1 MTAELELQ
9 NVSMEFRARK
19 TLFRTSIVRAVD
31 GANISLRPGE
41 TLGIVGES
49 GSGKTTLARIA
60 LRLIKPTAGRVF
72 FNGDNITQ
80 RPEKALKA
88 FRRKVQ
94 GIFQDPFAS
103 LDPFMSI
110 GQILEE
116 PLVIHHLGDT
126 AERSKAVS
134 QALDEVKLTPAT
146 DYLGGYTHL
155 LSGGQRQRVAIA
167 RALLLKPEYIIADE
181 PVSMIDAS
189 SRAEI
194 LSLFSELQASRN
206 LGFLYITHDIATA
219 GYFCHRIAVMYLG
232 RIVESGPVR
241 EVIRSPRHPYTR
253 ALIGAIPT
261 PDPTN
266 RFRERAV
273 IPLEIPAVPPG
284 DCCAFFPRCPEAA
297 SGLCDSTKP
306 SLVEVDKGHWMECLR
321 CGPGIL

>member
-1 MTAELELQ
+1 
-9 NVSMEFRARK
+9 MEFRARK
-19 TLFRTSIVRAVD
+19 TLFRSSCVRAVN
-31 GANISLRPGE
+31 GASISLRPGE

-60 LRLIKPTAGRVF
+60 LRLLKPTAGSVLY
-72 FNGDNITQ
+72 NGADIT
-80 RPEKALKA
+80 RIPEKRLKD
-88 FRRKVQ
+88 FRRRVQ

-103 LDPFMSI
+103 LDPFMTI

-116 PLVIHHLGDT
+116 PLIIHRLGT
-126 AERSKAVS
+126 AAERREAATE
-134 QALDEVKLTPAT
+134 ALDEVKLRPPR
-146 DYLGGYTHL
+146 DFLGGYTHF

-194 LSLFSELQASRN
+194 LSLFSELQAN
-206 LGFLYITHDIATA
+206 HGLGFLYITHDIATA

-232 RIVESGPVR
+232 RIVEFGPAR

-261 PDPTN
+261 PDPCN

-273 IPLEIPAVPPG
+273 IPLEIPDTPLG

-297 SGLCDSTKP
+297 TGTCDTGKP
-306 SLVEVDKGHWMECLR
+306 QVVEIGPGHLVECAR
-321 CGPGIL
+321 R